1 MKKSGTTDRI
11 DTKNNRMHK
20 IQNNNIEILCIIYI
34 YLIEFI
40 ICLIFWEICCTKA
53 YSLSFVGAAKQDAEV
68 VAAFIKEAGA
78 GHARRHSAVAVYHVH
93 T

>member
-40 ICLIFWEICCTKA
+40 ICLILGEIVCTKA
-53 YSLSFVGAAKQDAEV
+53 YSLCFVGAAKKYSEIFAF
-68 VAAFIKEAGA
+68 FIKQAC
-78 GHARRHSAVAVYHVH
+78 S
-93 T
+93 